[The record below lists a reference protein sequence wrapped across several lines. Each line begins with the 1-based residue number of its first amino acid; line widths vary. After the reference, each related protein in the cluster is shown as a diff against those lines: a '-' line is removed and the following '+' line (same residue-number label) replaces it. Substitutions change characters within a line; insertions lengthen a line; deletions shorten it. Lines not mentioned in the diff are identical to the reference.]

1 LPQGPDLFDSIE
13 TSKEG
18 KGNGFRQ
25 SHHRSGPQD
34 AGRSANARKGI
45 SPVHRRHRELVA
57 AGQSFGRPGQGRDR
71 DHGRT
76 RRRAVY
82 ERAGNGGTADWGEV
96 RVWDPPRRLVYSWHP
111 GRQAGTAQEVE
122 LRFTGEGN
130 KTRVELEHRGWD
142 ALDEKA
148 SAMRDNYDTGWN
160 HVLGE
165 CYGKAAGVT

>member
-1 LPQGPDLFDSIE
+1 MASDKVIIAPVRRTLGVPLTPEKAFRLFTADIASWWPLA
-13 TSKEG
+13 
-18 KGNGFRQ
+18 
-25 SHHRSGPQD
+25 SHS
-34 AGRSANARKGI
+34 
-45 SPVHRRHRELVA
+45 V
-57 AGQSFGRPGQGRDR
+57 GQGKAETVIME
-71 DHGRT
+71 GRVGG
-76 RRRAVY
+76 RLY